1 MNASK
6 TTVYAWSVMTV
17 VVCLEALAGIVLFGY
32 TIVGFSNRGDSDLM
46 QSVSILIVA
55 AAAAFWVGATFLAL
69 TRKRGWARGSSLTI
83 QIFIFSV
90 AMGAFQGFYAQPA
103 IGWVLTVPAV
113 ITFVAVLI
121 ARPDNVPTVSPS
133 PEEIAREIESEQ

>member
-1 MNASK
+1 MNAPK

-32 TIVGFSNRGDSDLM
+32 TIVGFANRGDSDLM

-55 AAAAFWVGATFLAL
+55 AAAAFWGGVTFLAL

-90 AMGAFQGFYAQPA
+90 AMGAFQGFYAQPVM
-103 IGWVLTVPAV
+103 GWVLTVPAV
-113 ITFVAVLI
+113 ITFVAALI
-121 ARPDNVPTVSPS
+121 ARPDNALTVTESD
-133 PEEIAREIESEQ
+133 EDMARELENNQ